1 MIQKNLTIK
10 QTNMKLLGNRIY
22 LEIPKKE
29 ESKLI
34 VDENTKEALEK
45 EMYKK
50 MSRLTVHSVGTANM
64 DIKAGDVVL
73 VDPQALQKAPLIPL
87 SDEESVLLV
96 SPFDVIM
103 VWE

>member
-1 MIQKNLTIK
+1 MA
-10 QTNMKLLGNRIY
+10 KLLGNRIY
-22 LEIPKKE
+22 LELPKKE

-34 VDENTKEALEK
+34 VDDNTKEALEK

-64 DIKAGDVVL
+64 DVKAGDVVL

-87 SDEESVLLV
+87 SDDENVLLV

-103 VWE
+103 IWN

>member
-1 MIQKNLTIK
+1 
-10 QTNMKLLGNRIY
+10 MKLLGNRIY

-50 MSRLTVHSVGTANM
+50 MARLTVHSVGTANM
-64 DIKAGDVVL
+64 DVKAGDVVL

-87 SDEESVLLV
+87 SDEENVLLV

-103 VWE
+103 VW

>member
-1 MIQKNLTIK
+1 MA
-10 QTNMKLLGNRIY
+10 KLLGNRIY

-50 MSRLTVHSVGTANM
+50 MAKLKVHSVGTANM
-64 DIKAGDVVL
+64 DVIVGDIVL
-73 VDPQALQKAPLIPL
+73 VDPAALQKAPLIPL
-87 SDEESVLLV
+87 SEDEQVLLV

-103 VWE
+103 IW